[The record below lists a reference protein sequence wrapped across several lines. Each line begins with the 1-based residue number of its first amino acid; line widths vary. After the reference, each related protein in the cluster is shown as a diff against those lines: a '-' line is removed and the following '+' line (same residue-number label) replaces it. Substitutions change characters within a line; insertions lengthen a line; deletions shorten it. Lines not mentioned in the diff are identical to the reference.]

1 MGHMSNMTCDH
12 SGFFGKKNAVGSLFR
27 RNASPCC
34 HSFTVPLRSKYAV
47 QKQSKQGA
55 AAADYCARRGSACLA
70 ACLRACLTR
79 RWIVVRVDGLS
90 GGILTG
96 CALNTGLQSC
106 FYISNVA

>member
-1 MGHMSNMTCDH
+1 MTCDH
-12 SGFFGKKNAVGSLFR
+12 SGFFCKKNAVGSLFR
-27 RNASPCC
+27 RNASPFC

-55 AAADYCARRGSACLA
+55 AAADYCARRGSVLLA

-90 GGILTG
+90 GGILMG